1 MYDSCATYEIS
12 RSPDCSAKSL
22 KISQLKSQLLQLE
35 EDDKAYNDLLQKYRQ
50 LQNEYQLINEA
61 KLHLEYELKQ
71 KNETTNKILNDLKCQ
86 NIDLTNE
93 LNEKNTIYKKL
104 YADNTNLF
112 RNLEERKKENE
123 NFCRTVADNENM
135 INHISQDKAQCEHDA
150 MILNDTSKKNENDIQ
165 TLCSQLDSLKLRSKN
180 QNDELT
186 AKNIEMNNNQK
197 CLNEVKSDNANLSN
211 QINLK
216 NSSLDTIQKQLA
228 IANKSIV
235 DLQNELSNLEKDH
248 LRGKDQLENL
258 KNNFQNEHGK
268 RIQAEN
274 DNVRLEGILKD
285 RDDTVNRLTSVN
297 EALKS
302 DRDKLFAT
310 KSKLMSDVD
319 RYKNHIM
326 ILTQQTEKLTN
337 ELQRIIDE
345 DAGLYNLN
353 NAQIQRLQKI
363 IYDNKKLLSD
373 EFAALNALE
382 NYVRSQPVGNS
393 NVTKTVTQ
401 TRTTYTMKN
410 QY

>member
-1 MYDSCATYEIS
+1 MYDSCATYEIN

-22 KISQLKSQLLQLE
+22 KISQLKSQLIQLE

-50 LQNEYQLINEA
+50 LQNEYQLIYEA

-86 NIDLTNE
+86 NVDLTNE

-123 NFCRTVADNENM
+123 NLCRTVADNENM

-165 TLCSQLDSLKLRSKN
+165 NLCSQLDSLKIRSKN
-180 QNDELT
+180 QNDELN

-197 CLNEVKSDNANLSN
+197 CLNEVKSDNANLNN

-216 NSSLDTIQKQLA
+216 NSSLDTIQKQLT

-258 KNNFQNEHGK
+258 KVNFQNEHGK

-285 RDDTVNRLTSVN
+285 RDDTVNRLTCVN

-302 DRDKLFAT
+302 DRDKLCAT
-310 KSKLMSDVD
+310 KNKLMSDVE

-382 NYVRSQPVGNS
+382 NYVRSQPIGNS